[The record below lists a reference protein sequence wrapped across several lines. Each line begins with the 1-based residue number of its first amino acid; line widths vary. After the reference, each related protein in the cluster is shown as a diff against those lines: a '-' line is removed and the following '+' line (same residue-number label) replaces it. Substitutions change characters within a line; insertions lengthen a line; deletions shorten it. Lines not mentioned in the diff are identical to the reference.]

1 MARADL
7 LKRLDDVET
16 ALGRPVVLGMWA
28 HENGRPTYH
37 HLAAKGLDLARWFE
51 TGELPQKVQFVAVM
65 HCEESER
72 LYVPEGRDQFVP
84 SEAELHEG
92 WEPFPTLHLNAL
104 KHFQKMLELPFYNF
118 HGGQLNG
125 MNGPLNPDEQRT
137 ELYPHG

>member
-65 HCEESER
+65 HVDESER
-72 LYVPEGRDQFVP
+72 LWTPDGREQFEVTDEEQAAYWQP
-84 SEAELHEG
+84 FPELH
-92 WEPFPTLHLNAL
+92 PDTV
-104 KHFQKMLELPFYNF
+104 KQFQKMLELPFYNF

-125 MNGPLNPDEQRT
+125 MNGPLPEQKRS
-137 ELYPHG
+137 LYPHG